1 MITDIHLYLCHTIL
15 HLQKTF
21 TLGPVFANGKK
32 SKEDFYFHENGESE
46 NSARNLFCSKWL

>member
-1 MITDIHLYLCHTIL
+1 MITDIHLYLCYTIL